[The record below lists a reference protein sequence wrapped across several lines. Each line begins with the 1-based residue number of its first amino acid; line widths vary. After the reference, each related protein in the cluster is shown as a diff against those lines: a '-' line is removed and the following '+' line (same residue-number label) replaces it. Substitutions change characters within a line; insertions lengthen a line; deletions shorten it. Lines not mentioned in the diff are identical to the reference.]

1 MMRKD
6 RASATV
12 KLVLASTCQQT
23 PEQTRSRFGFL
34 ARPTGARRRR
44 IGDGPAGCDTANGPR
59 SRQPSASRSAALLCC
74 LGAAFERTALPTF
87 PTETLTA
94 HALRAK
100 AYDAYHSTT
109 MEGYRITPETVDA
122 IVAGDAHRDRP
133 LTAQDLEASMNVQGY
148 SHAFDLVLDLVAKRT
163 PISSEVVLD
172 IHEAL
177 YRPSVEAGL
186 MKPGDLRKWRS
197 GPIGLAGFQHVPPN
211 HLKLSDLM
219 RGLDEF
225 AARQELTSMQRALL
239 VHLEFVT
246 IHPFFDGNGRIGRLL
261 MNMALLSAGHPWVTV
276 LADAR
281 APFFRSIE
289 AAQVRDETSGFIS
302 FLKHEIVTATNKLL
316 LSERSMRTRSRR
328 KLPHSFFGIQH
339 TPCCTAA

>member
-1 MMRKD
+1 M
-6 RASATV
+6 
-12 KLVLASTCQQT
+12 
-23 PEQTRSRFGFL
+23 
-34 ARPTGARRRR
+34 
-44 IGDGPAGCDTANGPR
+44 
-59 SRQPSASRSAALLCC
+59 
-74 LGAAFERTALPTF
+74 
-87 PTETLTA
+87 
-94 HALRAK
+94 
-100 AYDAYHSTT
+100 
-109 MEGYRITPETVDA
+109 
-122 IVAGDAHRDRP
+122 
-133 LTAQDLEASMNVQGY
+133 
-148 SHAFDLVLDLVAKRT
+148 
-163 PISSEVVLD
+163 SSEVVLD

-186 MKPGDLRKWRS
+186 MKPGDLQKWRS

-225 AARQELTSMQRALL
+225 VARHELTSMQRALL

-302 FLKHEIVTATNKLL
+302 FLEHEIVTATNELV

-328 KLPHSFFGIQH
+328 KL
-339 TPCCTAA
+339 